1 MNHKHSIWRSDITGL
16 RALAVIP
23 VLIYHAWP
31 QVMPG
36 GFVGVD
42 IFFFISG
49 YLISGILFRE
59 LLQKGKID
67 YFNFYAK
74 RIRRIIPNLL
84 CVLTFTFVVGWF
96 FLVDSEF
103 KSLGKQIY
111 SSILFCQNFR
121 LLKELG
127 DYFADS
133 AARQPLLHLWSLAI
147 EEQFY
152 IVFPILCTLIWKFT
166 RSIRLLGGMVVVIV
180 LGSLIGCFSVKD
192 PAARFYFP
200 LTRFWELG
208 AGILL
213 AYAET
218 MGHWSTERFSSISR
232 HCISLL
238 GGGLVICALFVA
250 DANAFPNLTALMPVA
265 GAVLM
270 IATSPNS
277 LFNRLLA
284 WKPLV
289 FVGLISYSL
298 YLWHWPLLAYWN
310 IIEPL
315 HAPSDNAVILA
326 LTLVVSTLSYRFVET
341 PVRLCRGASSRKLV
355 AALVVG
361 MVLVFG
367 LGQTARYL
375 SVFEARLTDNLLL
388 WQTIRSDWAY
398 PKPFRE
404 QTYSDAITFT
414 AGEDFP
420 ELWFVGDS
428 HIEQYASRIK
438 DLSDQTNQSVGFLT
452 KTGCFAASG
461 IVPKVES
468 CNDVVQAFKK
478 LIADPRIHTIVWGEK
493 WGDYLHR
500 GATIGFSYMTPEGS
514 IQPLNHEGFVLTL
527 QHTIRLIQQQNK
539 RLFLLLDAPWDE
551 ESGQFH
557 PTMLLSRLPWKKI
570 SPQDFIVD
578 IPKAKSWRDGNE
590 AVREA
595 VQDASVVI
603 IDPSNQVC
611 PNQKCSLLNYKD
623 DDHLRASYLRDH
635 ATWIDPVFQ
644 H

>member
-1 MNHKHSIWRSDITGL
+1 MNRKHSIWRSDITGL

-42 IFFFISG
+42 IFFVISG

-478 LIADPRIHTIVWGEK
+478 THCRPSN
-493 WGDYLHR
+493 
-500 GATIGFSYMTPEGS
+500 SYHCVGRKMG
-514 IQPLNHEGFVLTL
+514 G
-527 QHTIRLIQQQNK
+527 
-539 RLFLLLDAPWDE
+539 LLAPWRNNRFFVHDARRLHPAI
-551 ESGQFH
+551 ES
-557 PTMLLSRLPWKKI
+557 
-570 SPQDFIVD
+570 
-578 IPKAKSWRDGNE
+578 
-590 AVREA
+590 
-595 VQDASVVI
+595 
-603 IDPSNQVC
+603 
-611 PNQKCSLLNYKD
+611 
-623 DDHLRASYLRDH
+623 
-635 ATWIDPVFQ
+635 
-644 H
+644 